1 MRIGGA
7 NRGNRLIR
15 DSLVV
20 ELSDDEKIRPHAGQ
34 VAAGSGLR
42 DRLLHGI
49 RQILLTGDLHP
60 ENGHFSLR
68 GPCQIGIFPVVPHG
82 QFRTAESFRPQQLL
96 CIDGFGLGRETSRE
110 IAVTPYVGLQYI
122 ERRSV
127 TENGDILFV
136 LILPEQDS
144 VDHSMLID
152 RTVRNRL
159 FIRIAP
165 RNKFD
170 RLVIEEIAFRNLR
183 LRKTKIYRLKL

>member
-1 MRIGGA
+1 MSVVMARID
-7 NRGNRLIR
+7 N
-15 DSLVV
+15 
-20 ELSDDEKIRPHAGQ
+20 
-34 VAAGSGLR
+34 
-42 DRLLHGI
+42 RLLHGI

-68 GPCQIGIFPVVPHG
+68 GPCQIGIFPVVPHD
-82 QFRTAESFRPQQLL
+82 QFRTAEPFRPQQLL
-96 CIDGFGLGRETSRE
+96 CIDGFGLGRETTRE
-110 IAVTPYVGLQYI
+110 IAVTPQYI
-122 ERRSV
+122 ERRSI

-144 VDHSMLID
+144 VDHSVFID

-170 RLVIEEIAFRNLR
+170 RFVIEEIALRNLR